1 MLAQIRGWFDGA
13 GAFVAGAVVL
23 FLIAVLALLLELQ
36 LPTAVLWTGQAVT
49 GTERGGIV
57 FFQWHGQQRTFSA
70 PGYGSAKSVIVYL
83 DPSNPGSAVLDS
95 NSDRIWPGMFVG
107 VPALA
112 GTALLLAGGTRNYRW
127 KRRNV
132 KRGEDWW
139 LSRVPPGSGA

>member
-1 MLAQIRGWFDGA
+1 VLAQIRGWFDGA

-23 FLIAVLALLLELQ
+23 FIVAILALLLELQ

-57 FFQWHGQQRTFSA
+57 FFQWHGQQRTFSG
-70 PGYGSAKSVIVYL
+70 PGYGSAKTVIVYL
-83 DPSNPGSAVLDS
+83 DPSNPDSAILDS
-95 NSDRIWPGMFVG
+95 NSDRIWPAMFVG

-112 GTALLLAGGTRNYRW
+112 GAALLLVGGTRNYRW
-127 KRRNV
+127 KRRNA

-139 LSRVPPGSGA
+139 LSRVPPG